1 MEMDV
6 VGMVLADSSRTI
18 PYLENGDRLHQAE
31 FERRYAASPDVKKA
45 ELIEGVVYVASPL
58 RFIPHAEPHSHLVL
72 WLGTYKANHPN
83 LRIGIEATLRLDN
96 DNEPQPDIVMFRA
109 DSGRTSISEEGY
121 LVGAPELVVEIS
133 ASTTSYDLH
142 GKKKAYERNEVKEYI
157 VWRTFDQAIDWF
169 VWENGQYQRLVA
181 DNQGVLCSQEFTGLR
196 LDVPALLRG
205 DMGTVLATLHGLPD
219 EK

>member
-1 MEMDV
+1 
-6 VGMVLADSSRTI
+6 MVLADSSRTI

-58 RFIPHAEPHSHLVL
+58 RFIPHAEPHSYLVL
-72 WLGTYKANHPN
+72 WLGTYKASRPN
-83 LRIGIEATLRLDN
+83 LKIGIEPTLRLDN

-109 DSGRTSISEEGY
+109 DSGRTSMSEEGY

-142 GKKKAYERNEVKEYI
+142 GKKKAYERNGIKEYI
-157 VWRTFDQAIDWF
+157 VWRTFDQEIDWF
-169 VWENGQYQRLVA
+169 VWEAGQYQRLVA
-181 DNQGVLCSQEFTGLR
+181 DSQGIFRSQEFAGLV
-196 LDVPALLRG
+196 LDVPALLKG
-205 DMGTVLATLHGLPD
+205 DMANVLAALQGVS
-219 EK
+219 K